1 MPIEYSCGADG
12 GIFLTATGLV
22 TADELFDGM
31 NTLYATPEKISKIRY
46 QLSDFTAVSSWQ
58 ITTAEIVELAK
69 LDNLAAQINPTML
82 IAIAADDGLAYGL
95 SRMWE
100 AYLDS
105 SPLKSHVF
113 KTVEECK
120 TWLAPLLD

>member
-1 MPIEYSCGADG
+1 MPINHSYSEDG
-12 GIFLTATGLV
+12 GVVITGAGLV
-22 TADELFDGM
+22 TAKELFDGM
-31 NTLYATPEKISKIRY
+31 NTLYATPEQISKIRY

-58 ITTAEIVELAK
+58 ITTAEIVELAN
-69 LDNLAAQINPTML
+69 LDNIAAKINPSML
-82 IAIAADDGLAYGL
+82 IAIAANDDLTYGL
-95 SRMWE
+95 SRLWE

-120 TWLAPLLD
+120 AWLAPLIG